1 MKAMLMAIYTPAGLK
16 GLMLGS
22 DRKTVVEASLAH
34 VGATLIDVEFTRGA
48 WDVIVTAEFPD
59 GNSLMGAAMAFESSG
74 AFEKTDYLEIIDLA
88 DVVIAANK
96 AAGSYTPAG

>member
-1 MKAMLMAIYTPAGLK
+1 MKAMLMATYSPAGLK

-22 DRKTVVEASLAH
+22 DRKTVVAASLSQ

-59 GNSLMGAAMAFESSG
+59 GNSLIGTAMAFESGG
-74 AFEKTDYLEIIDLA
+74 AFEKTDYLEIIDLP
-88 DVVIAANK
+88 DVVTAANK